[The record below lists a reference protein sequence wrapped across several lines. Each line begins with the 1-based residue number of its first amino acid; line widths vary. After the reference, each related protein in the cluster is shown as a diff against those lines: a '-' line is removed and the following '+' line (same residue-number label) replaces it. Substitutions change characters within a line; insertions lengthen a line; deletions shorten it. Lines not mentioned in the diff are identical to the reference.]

1 MDVYQ
6 PVSGVASRQHLHS
19 SSRRH
24 LVMQRCRLS
33 TYGRRAFAVAGPSAW
48 NSLPDNMRDTVLSG
62 DSFRRSLKAFLFVTY

>member
-1 MDVYQ
+1 
-6 PVSGVASRQHLHS
+6 
-19 SSRRH
+19 
-24 LVMQRCRLS
+24 MQRYRLS